1 MSPTPNDSQSGQ
13 SGRRPLR
20 RRSTASE
27 GPRNRR
33 SHRRPITPAHHRRP
47 TAIRALTRRHL
58 LSPHPTTVWPFADVD
73 QLPGTAQLAGW
84 LGRVIVTLATRY
96 TRPGDSVL
104 LLNPPTPRHQPTIF
118 DHGRT
123 PDHYTGLAEGLWTVI
138 RLGRNTE
145 TATASPALDQPPDPA
160 SPAGSLDRDRRA
172 RRGEPPAK
180 NLEPGTLLNRHS
192 ETDGHPSGVVRG
204 RAEQFDLVIAAVHSH
219 DLGWLDRIDWNAI
232 LTPSGM
238 LAAIMHSEQ
247 RNGRLH
253 DPIRTVVR
261 TLRNH
266 GWSWRDHIA
275 VLTQPLPEP
284 TNTTINPSPRQPRAM
299 NPTTAPGAEP
309 PPVRLIHHD
318 LLLFDSTPSCDTGE
332 TSDE

>member
-33 SHRRPITPAHHRRP
+33 AHRRHITPAHHRRP

-58 LSPHPTTVWPFADVD
+58 LSPHSTTVWPFADVD

-84 LGRVIVTLATRY
+84 LGRVIVTLVTRY

-104 LLNPPTPRHQPTIF
+104 LLNPSTPRHQPTIF

-123 PDHYTGLAEGLWTVI
+123 PDHYTGLAEALWTVI

-145 TATASPALDQPPDPA
+145 TATASPTLDQPPDPA
-160 SPAGSLDRDRRA
+160 SPAGSPSQDRRA

-180 NLEPGTLLNRHS
+180 NLEPGTSLNHHP
-192 ETDGHPSGVVRG
+192 ETDGHPRSLAHGCV
-204 RAEQFDLVIAAVHSH
+204 EQFDLIITAVHPY
-219 DLGWLDRIDWNAI
+219 DLGWLGQIDWNTI

-238 LAAIMHSEQ
+238 LAVITHSEH
-247 RNGRLH
+247 RNGRLR
-253 DPIRTVVR
+253 DPIRTIVR

-284 TNTTINPSPRQPRAM
+284 TNTTNNPSPLHRPATV
-299 NPTTAPGAEP
+299 PDVEP
-309 PPVRLIHHD
+309 LPVCLVHHD
-318 LLLFDSTPSCDTGE
+318 LLLFGSRTVAAARGAGE